1 VVSFVG
7 IRGVLALPKVLLGNG
22 EKSTDGVLELGWGE
36 VGWGG
41 VGWGAVGW
49 GEGFGVK
56 ESKRQRLW

>member
-1 VVSFVG
+1 MVSFVR

-22 EKSTDGVLELGWGE
+22 ENSTDGVLELGWGE
-36 VGWGG
+36 